1 MFVSVDRLNVQFLPI
16 SRNRHWIAAA
26 LFCAVSGCAA
36 QRAETISVDS
46 APSASAI
53 SSTSVFRPSLAC
65 LDLQLAARGQRTT
78 DIVVGLMPD
87 ATNELSIGLRDMTM
101 NAVGRATARSGA
113 FRVIDVAVIEPVLGK
128 DATPLRVGPDPNL
141 APTSLHLSGSIV
153 AISKTEYSEGADA
166 GIGLQ
171 QGRVGI
177 SYVGQLGSVTTSM
190 RLSRFGTREQLY
202 NEQHE
207 LVLRDRQ
214 FGVDL
219 VAEIGTFAGGG
230 GIQFDRRESPARAVQ
245 TLVDLHVIELL
256 GKAAGVPYW
265 ECINQSS
272 TNPTVSADLS
282 SDWQSLDESN
292 RQNKL
297 QAGLSTLG
305 YNGEFTSALTQ
316 FQVDNA
322 LLATG
327 RPNFETYR
335 VMSLALPGGIPDRA
349 PDQPVQGVNAL
360 VLKVSKI
367 SPTIRL
373 EIGLVRSA
381 NVYCFQQDNSD
392 GSIAQIF
399 PNPFQK
405 DSRLTANALHF
416 VPNTIAEKSISIQGD
431 SLSFMCLGTAEEI
444 AGKLPEAYSA
454 PPLSDLRAVGV
465 TSFPQIFEQ
474 FSQAYDGEVLAATA
488 EHPSL

>member
-1 MFVSVDRLNVQFLPI
+1 MFASVDRL
-16 SRNRHWIAAA
+16 SRQSQMVSNKRSLIAAA
-26 LFCAVSGCAA
+26 MVCFVCGCAA
-36 QRAETISVDS
+36 KKAETLSVDS
-46 APSASAI
+46 APTATAV

-65 LDLQLAARGQRTT
+65 LDLQLAARGSRTT

-128 DATPLRVGPDPNL
+128 DATPLKVGPDPNL
-141 APTSLHLSGSIV
+141 DPTSLHLSGSIV

-190 RLSRFGTREQLY
+190 RVSRFGTREQLY

-214 FGVDL
+214 IGLDL

-230 GIQFDRRESPARAVQ
+230 GLQFDRRESPARAVQ

-265 ECINQSS
+265 ECLNQAG
-272 TNPTVSADLS
+272 TNPTVSAELS
-282 SDWQSLDESN
+282 DEWQGLDQTA
-292 RQNKL
+292 RQGRL
-297 QAGLSTLG
+297 QSGLTTLG
-305 YNGEFTSALTQ
+305 YRGDFRSALTQ

-327 RPNFETYR
+327 RPSFETYR
-335 VMSLALPGGIPDRA
+335 MMSLALPGGIPKNA
-349 PDQPVQGVNAL
+349 PDGPAQGVNAL

-405 DSRLTANALHF
+405 DSRLTSNALHF
-416 VPNTIAEKSISIQGD
+416 VPNTIAEKSMAIKGD
-431 SLSFMCLGTAEEI
+431 SLSFLCLGTAEEI
-444 AGKLPEAYSA
+444 VDRLPQAYSA
-454 PPLSDLRAVGV
+454 SPLSDLRAVGV
-465 TSFPQIFEQ
+465 TSFSQIFEH
-474 FSQAYDGEVLAATA
+474 FSQSYEGEVLAATA
-488 EHPSL
+488 EYPSL

>member
-1 MFVSVDRLNVQFLPI
+1 
-16 SRNRHWIAAA
+16 
-26 LFCAVSGCAA
+26 
-36 QRAETISVDS
+36 
-46 APSASAI
+46 
-53 SSTSVFRPSLAC
+53 
-65 LDLQLAARGQRTT
+65 
-78 DIVVGLMPD
+78 
-87 ATNELSIGLRDMTM
+87 
-101 NAVGRATARSGA
+101 
-113 FRVIDVAVIEPVLGK
+113 
-128 DATPLRVGPDPNL
+128 VGPDPNL
-141 APTSLHLSGSIV
+141 DPTSLHLSGSIV

-190 RLSRFGTREQLY
+190 RVSRFGTREQLY

-214 FGVDL
+214 IGLDL

-230 GIQFDRRESPARAVQ
+230 GLQFDRRESPARAVQ

-265 ECINQSS
+265 ECLNQAG
-272 TNPTVSADLS
+272 TNPTVSAELS
-282 SDWQSLDESN
+282 DEWQGLDQTA
-292 RQNKL
+292 RQGRL
-297 QAGLSTLG
+297 QSGLTTLG
-305 YNGEFTSALTQ
+305 YRGDFRSALTQ

-327 RPNFETYR
+327 RPSFETYR
-335 VMSLALPGGIPDRA
+335 MMSLALPGGIPKNA
-349 PDQPVQGVNAL
+349 PDGPAQGVNAL

-405 DSRLTANALHF
+405 DSRLTSNALHF
-416 VPNTIAEKSISIQGD
+416 VPNTIAEKSMAIKGD
-431 SLSFMCLGTAEEI
+431 SLSFLCLGTAEEI
-444 AGKLPEAYSA
+444 VDRLPQAYSA
-454 PPLSDLRAVGV
+454 SPLSDLRAVGV
-465 TSFPQIFEQ
+465 TSFSQIFEH
-474 FSQAYDGEVLAATA
+474 FSQSYEGEVLAATA
-488 EHPSL
+488 EYPSL